1 MCVSVCLVSQLG
13 LTLCDPV
20 DCSPPASSVHGDSP
34 GKSTRGLPPP
44 SPGDLPNQR
53 IRPRSPALHEDSLLS
68 EPPGKLQHIEV
79 GSLSFFQGGF
89 WTQELNWGL
98 LHCRQIVYHLSYP
111 GSPSC
116 TLHSLIY
123 NLKFV
128 PLNTL
133 NLFCPI
139 LLSDNHHFF
148 FPVSMSVSALLCL
161 L

>member
-1 MCVSVCLVSQLG
+1 MSVCLVSQLG

-98 LHCRQIVYHLSYP
+98 LHWRQILYHLSHQ
-111 GSPSC
+111 GSPLASIKTPKITDNLWYEFMPFYVILIEFC
-116 TLHSLIY
+116 SSLPCIF
-123 NLKFV
+123 NLDF
-128 PLNTL
+128 
-133 NLFCPI
+133 
-139 LLSDNHHFF
+139 LL
-148 FPVSMSVSALLCL
+148 AL
-161 L
+161 